1 MPNKFILLVLAV
13 LATSCAAKKTT
24 VQVKEVVKTDTLVI
38 TKDRIIQK
46 AVHDTLVINNP
57 CDSLG
62 ILKPFKQRLVTAQ
75 GNVTIQTKGNAIEAV
90 INLDSIQSVW
100 EKEYK
105 ASAVSTAENKTVET
119 IRYRLPA
126 WAIIYMI
133 LVSLLL
139 LLVSRFKAQL

>member
-1 MPNKFILLVLAV
+1 MRNKYVLLFLAV

-24 VQVKEVVKTDTLVI
+24 VQVKEVIKTDTLVI

-46 AVHDTLVINNP
+46 AVHDTLVIDNP

-105 ASAVSTAENKTVET
+105 ASAVSTAENKIVET

-133 LVSLLL
+133 MVTVLL
-139 LLVSRFKAQL
+139 LLVSRYKA

>member
-1 MPNKFILLVLAV
+1 MLNKFILLFLAV

-24 VQVKEVVKTDTLVI
+24 VQVKEVIKTDTLVI

-46 AVHDTLVINNP
+46 AVHDTLVIDNP

-62 ILKPFKQRLVTAQ
+62 ILKPFKQRLVIAQ

-90 INLDSIQSVW
+90 INLDSIQNVW

-105 ASAVSTAENKTVET
+105 ASAVSTAKNKTVET
-119 IRYRLPA
+119 IRYKLPA
-126 WAIIYMI
+126 WAIIYMVI
-133 LVSLLL
+133 VTVLL
-139 LLVSRFKAQL
+139 LLVSRFKA

>member
-1 MPNKFILLVLAV
+1 MLNKFLVLCLAV
-13 LATSCAAKKTT
+13 IVTSCAAKKSTI
-24 VQVKEVVKTDTLVI
+24 QVKEVVKTDTLVI

-46 AVHDTLVINNP
+46 AVHDTLVIDNP

-90 INLDSIQSVW
+90 INLDSIHSVW

-105 ASAVSTAENKTVET
+105 SSAVSTVENKSVEI
-119 IRYRLPA
+119 IRYKLPT
-126 WAIIYMI
+126 WAIIYMVA
-133 LVSLLL
+133 VSALL
-139 LLVSRFKAQL
+139 LLVSRFKA

>member
-1 MPNKFILLVLAV
+1 MLNKSILLFLAV

-24 VQVKEVVKTDTLVI
+24 VQVKEVIKTDTLVI

-62 ILKPFKQRLVTAQ
+62 ILKPFKQRLATAQ
-75 GNVTIQTKGNAIEAV
+75 GNITIQTKGNAIEAV

-119 IRYRLPA
+119 IRYKLPA
-126 WAIIYMI
+126 WAIIYMVI
-133 LVSLLL
+133 VTVLL
-139 LLVSRFKAQL
+139 LLVSRFKG

>member
-1 MPNKFILLVLAV
+1 MLNKLLVLFIAV
-13 LATSCAAKKTT
+13 IVTSCAAKKSTI
-24 VQVKEVVKTDTLVI
+24 QVKEVVKIDTLVI

-46 AVHDTLVINNP
+46 AVHDTLVIDNP

-90 INLDSIQSVW
+90 INLDSIHSVW

-105 ASAVSTAENKTVET
+105 SSAMATTENKSVEI
-119 IRYRLPA
+119 IRYKLPT
-126 WAIIYMI
+126 WAIIYMVA
-133 LVSLLL
+133 VSALL
-139 LLVSRFKAQL
+139 LLVSRFKA

>member
-24 VQVKEVVKTDTLVI
+24 VQLKEVVKTDTLVI

-75 GNVTIQTKGNAIEAV
+75 GNVTIQTKGSAIEAV

-139 LLVSRFKAQL
+139 LLVSRFKG

>member
-1 MPNKFILLVLAV
+1 MLNRFLVLC
-13 LATSCAAKKTT
+13 LAAIFTSCAAKKSTI
-24 VQVKEVVKTDTLVI
+24 QVKEVVKTDTLVI

-46 AVHDTLVINNP
+46 AVHDTLVIDNP

-90 INLDSIQSVW
+90 INLDSIHSVW

-105 ASAVSTAENKTVET
+105 SSAMVTTENKSVDI
-119 IRYRLPA
+119 IRYKLPT
-126 WAIIYMI
+126 WAIIYMVA
-133 LVSLLL
+133 VSALL
-139 LLVSRFKAQL
+139 LLVSRFKA

>member
-1 MPNKFILLVLAV
+1 MPNKYILLVLAV

-24 VQVKEVVKTDTLVI
+24 VHVKEVVKTDTLVI

-46 AVHDTLVINNP
+46 AVHDTLVIDSP

>member
-1 MPNKFILLVLAV
+1 MAV

-24 VQVKEVVKTDTLVI
+24 VQVKEVIKTDTLVI

-46 AVHDTLVINNP
+46 AVHDTLVIDNP

-62 ILKPFKQRLVTAQ
+62 ILKPFKQRLTTAQ

-105 ASAVSTAENKTVET
+105 ASAISTAQNKTVET
-119 IRYRLPA
+119 IRYKLPA
-126 WAIIYMI
+126 WAIIYMLI
-133 LVSLLL
+133 VTVLL

>member
-1 MPNKFILLVLAV
+1 MLNKLLVLFIAV
-13 LATSCAAKKTT
+13 IVTSCAAKKSTI
-24 VQVKEVVKTDTLVI
+24 QVKEVVKTDTLVI

-46 AVHDTLVINNP
+46 AVHDTLVIDNP

-90 INLDSIQSVW
+90 INLDSIRSVW

-105 ASAVSTAENKTVET
+105 SSAMATTENISVEI
-119 IRYRLPA
+119 IRYKLPT
-126 WAIIYMI
+126 WAIIYMVA
-133 LVSLLL
+133 VSALL
-139 LLVSRFKAQL
+139 LLVSRFKA

>member
-62 ILKPFKQRLVTAQ
+62 ILKPFKQRLATAQ

-105 ASAVSTAENKTVET
+105 ASAVSTAENKTLET

-139 LLVSRFKAQL
+139 LLVSRFKG